1 MVWLIGAF
9 VITLLAY
16 TSDGRRWVPG
26 SCEINIAPHL
36 LPAAWQNVAQTA
48 MAEWTAVAGGN
59 FKFVADPSSSNT
71 ITSYDQ
77 GSWNGRL
84 ANTLIYPISK
94 NSVLS
99 DVRILINTYWHW
111 DPVHPG
117 PLVGR
122 DPSGIQMC
130 LENVIKHELGHT
142 LYLGH
147 SADPT
152 AIMYATPPQPSP
164 PLALSQDDIAGISG
178 LYP

>member
-1 MVWLIGAF
+1 M
-9 VITLLAY
+9 
-16 TSDGRRWVPG
+16 
-26 SCEINIAPHL
+26 N
-36 LPAAWQNVAQTA
+36 
-48 MAEWTAVAGGN
+48 EWNMAGGN
-59 FKFVADPSSSNT
+59 FQFAADPNSSNT
-71 ITSYDQ
+71 ITCYDQ

-84 ANTLIYPISK
+84 ANTLTYPSSRG
-94 NSVLS
+94 SVLS

-111 DPVHPG
+111 DPAHPG

-130 LENVIKHELGHT
+130 LENVVKHELGHT

-147 SADPT
+147 SGDPS

-164 PLALSQDDIAGISG
+164 PVSLSQDDIAGIVG